1 MQSFPKAKFSSLHM
15 LGEPFAW
22 HHWTRGAAQLCIQPP
37 WGFTRRLGWSNL
49 LILWILEL
57 WFSKSIIM
65 WLSVPQ
71 ERSKRQFHDRDFG
84 KHLSS
89 THQTMTSSWGLSA
102 STSLCIFCVAHCCE
116 TLFLP
121 DFLHLIWALHRE
133 TYIEVCNV
141 SVTAMQKKVLVCNIA
156 THGCAR
162 VVLCFCRSGW
172 RNKDQTEHEQWTFWN
187 TIAVLAS
194 CTLPAHSKFWF
205 DSRRQA

>member
-121 DFLHLIWALHRE
+121 VFCIWFEL
-133 TYIEVCNV
+133 YIVKHTLKC
-141 SVTAMQKKVLVCNIA
+141 AMFQWQPCKKKYWFA
-156 THGCAR
+156 TLQPM
-162 VVLCFCRSGW
+162 V
-172 RNKDQTEHEQWTFWN
+172 
-187 TIAVLAS
+187 
-194 CTLPAHSKFWF
+194 AHV
-205 DSRRQA
+205 